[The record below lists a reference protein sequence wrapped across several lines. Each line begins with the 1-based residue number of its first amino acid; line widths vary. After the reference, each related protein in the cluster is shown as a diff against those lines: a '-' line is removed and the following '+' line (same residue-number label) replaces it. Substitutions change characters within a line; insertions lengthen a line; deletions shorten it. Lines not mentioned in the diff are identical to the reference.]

1 LSASASHLRPRT
13 VTELIDAG
21 IQLARAH
28 YGPLAVLS
36 AIVALP
42 GLVIN
47 IINSQLLPAAQ
58 PASEVAGSFL
68 RILPLT
74 LVGVCL
80 TAIGFGALIASA
92 SAAYLTGQALEPGTA
107 LRLALGRA
115 GRLVGAKLLA
125 YAIMGGG
132 FIVTGV
138 ALAVLLPAILAG
150 GGQNVGLGV
159 VAALAMLGGVV
170 GALVWL
176 AIALPR
182 YANVTPAVMLED
194 AGVLQALRRSRE
206 LSRGSARRILG
217 LLALL
222 FGIGFVLTIMV
233 GEVVAAVFDNRTLAN
248 AIGGFVVVPLYP
260 PAAAVLTLLYYDLRI
275 RREGYD
281 IEMMAAGLGDLPAAA
296 PPSGAAP
303 AGEVGTGQPSF

>member
-1 LSASASHLRPRT
+1 LSASASHLRPRS

-47 IINSQLLPAAQ
+47 IVNSRFLPATQ
-58 PASEVAGSFL
+58 PAGEVAGSIL

-74 LVGVCL
+74 LIGVCL
-80 TAIGFGALIASA
+80 TTIGFGALIGSA
-92 SAAYLTGQALEPGTA
+92 SAAYLTGQPLEPAAA
-107 LRLALGRA
+107 LRQALARA

-125 YAIMGGG
+125 YTIIAGG
-132 FIVTGV
+132 FVLTGIM
-138 ALAVLLPAILAG
+138 LAVLLPAILAG
-150 GGQNVGLGV
+150 GGRNVGFGM
-159 VAALAMLGGVV
+159 VAGLVLLGGVV
-170 GALVWL
+170 GSLIWL

-194 AGVLQALRRSRE
+194 ATVLAALRRSRE

-217 LLALL
+217 LLALM
-222 FGIGFVLTIMV
+222 FAIGFVLTIMV

-281 IEMMAAGLGDLPAAA
+281 IEMMAAGLGDLPAAGS
-296 PPSGAAP
+296 PSGAAP